1 MQVRAKFLRVP
12 PRKARLVTDMIKGKS
27 ANEAMTLLK
36 FTRKKSASMI
46 VKLLK
51 SAVANVDSQGQVD
64 VDNLFIDQIW
74 VDPGPVIQTFTPR
87 AQGRATPI
95 NKRTS
100 HISLVLK
107 EK

>member
-12 PRKARLVTDMIKGKS
+12 PRKARLVANMIKGKM
-27 ANEAMTLLK
+27 ANDAMTMLK
-36 FTRKKSASMI
+36 FMPKKGAGMI
-46 VKLLK
+46 EKLLK
-51 SAVANVDSQGQVD
+51 SAVANVNAQGQVD
-64 VDNLFIDQIW
+64 VDNLYVEQIW
-74 VDPGPVIQTFTPR
+74 VDPGPVIQAFTPR